1 MNSIKRRLTSQY
13 LAVILLIILLLEG
26 LFIFTL
32 INYYYGGIEEALANK
47 ATVTSGFV
55 HRYAPS
61 HALQNQAFY
70 IFENIDK
77 NELALVEVVDP
88 LGRVI
93 LDNSSFYPDKR
104 VASPE
109 LKVALNG
116 ELAKWRGTSDIGER
130 IVAVATPIWQDDK
143 VVGVLRYTSS
153 LEEVDKLVI
162 KILLFACLIGIG
174 VLLLGLLVSTYLS
187 KSIVNPI
194 RDLTLVAAEMAEGN
208 FNITSPV
215 LPNNDEIKKLADTLD
230 YMAAEIVKTDKMK
243 NDFISSISHELRTP
257 LTSIKGWTETIL
269 AGNLED
275 KAESIMGLN
284 IVNRETDRLTLLVE
298 ELLDFSRYQSTAIIL
313 ETQYMDINELI
324 EQTIAQLK
332 IKAKSKNIT
341 VSFANSF
348 NNGEIYADYN
358 RILQVMLNVLDNAIK
373 FTKPGGLITI
383 TTGQVGDC
391 VEVVVTDNGIGIRE
405 VDLVKI
411 KQKFYKADIKS
422 SGSGLGL
429 AIVEEIIKLHQG
441 SLLIKSNYNEGT
453 TVVII
458 LPNKLSF

>member
-1 MNSIKRRLTSQY
+1 MNSIKRRLISQY

-47 ATVTSGFV
+47 ATITSGFV
-55 HRYAPS
+55 NRYAPN
-61 HALQNQAFY
+61 HTLQNQAFY

-77 NELALVEVVDP
+77 NELALVEVIDP
-88 LGRVI
+88 LGVVI
-93 LDNSSFYPDKR
+93 LDNSSFYPDKK

-116 ELAKWRGTSDIGER
+116 GLGKWRGTSDIGER
-130 IVAVATPIWQDDK
+130 IVAVTTPIWQDDK
-143 VVGVLRYTSS
+143 IVGVLRYTSS
-153 LEEVDKLVI
+153 LKEVDKLVI

-187 KSIVNPI
+187 QSIVNPI

-208 FNITSPV
+208 FNITSPA
-215 LPNNDEIKKLADTLD
+215 LRYNDEIKKLAETLD
-230 YMAAEIVKTDKMK
+230 YMAAEIVKTDKIK

-269 AGNLED
+269 AGDLED
-275 KAESIMGLN
+275 KAESLMGLN
-284 IVNRETDRLTLLVE
+284 IVNRETDRLILLVE

-313 ETQYMDINELI
+313 ENQYMDINELI

-332 IKAKSKNIT
+332 IKAESKNIT
-341 VSFANSF
+341 ITFVNCLD
-348 NNGEIYADYN
+348 NGIIYADYN
-358 RILQVMLNVLDNAIK
+358 RIMQVMLNVLDNGIK
-373 FTKPGGLITI
+373 FTELGGLINI
-383 TTGQVGDC
+383 TTKQMGDC